1 MIINEET
8 KHAIIGGLFILF
20 FTLFIGAS
28 VCLFST
34 TRELNQTRGLNDQ
47 LRERVAEAEDTN
59 RELTRSLGQI
69 RFLCGEFDSS
79 VDRNI
84 RTVREAISVIEE
96 TRYYVQC
103 IEVELGLWD
112 SDSIYDR
119 YDNYVFGTE
128 IGENINGNQK

>member
-8 KHAIIGGLFILF
+8 KNAIIGGCFILF
-20 FTLFIGAS
+20 FTLFIGAA
-28 VCLFST
+28 VCLFSIA
-34 TRELNQTRGLNDQ
+34 RELNQTRRLNDQ
-47 LRERVAEAEDTN
+47 LTERVTEAEDTN

-84 RTVREAISVIEE
+84 GTVKEAISVIEE

-128 IGENINGNQK
+128 IEENK

>member
-8 KHAIIGGLFILF
+8 KHAINGGLLIMF
-20 FTLFIGAS
+20 FCLFIGAA
-28 VCLFST
+28 VCLFSI
-34 TRELNQTRGLNDQ
+34 TRELNQTRRLNDQ
-47 LRERVAEAEDTN
+47 LTERITKAEDTN

-84 RTVREAISVIEE
+84 GTVREAIEVIEE
-96 TRYYVQC
+96 TRYYIEC

-112 SDSIYDR
+112 SDSIYNGIDSWIES
-119 YDNYVFGTE
+119 E
-128 IGENINGNQK
+128 IEEK